1 MHSFQMT
8 YAFIFKVTLSI
19 FVADYNLITS
29 LDQILYFDICYMV
42 HSIRQLFIPLNL
54 IFLK

>member
-1 MHSFQMT
+1 MT